1 MTAVDAVVVGQ
12 GLAGTAVAWALRW
25 RGYRVVVIDREADG
39 TASRIAAG
47 LITPVTG
54 QRLARAW
61 RFDDLWPAAQACYR
75 RVEAELEARFFHTGP
90 SLRLFVDPDEVA
102 AYEERAT
109 ALFPDL
115 VCRPDPPVDP
125 AAFLAPLDGFQMAPA
140 ARLDV
145 TTYLDASRRHFAR
158 DGGYRSA
165 TFDPRRDVEPIPD
178 GVHLTRLGIR
188 ARWLVFC
195 QGYEAATNPWFP
207 AVQFL
212 PVKGDVLTLRIPGL
226 SERRVIHRGVWL
238 APQGGDDFRAGS
250 TYDRDRL
257 DDTPTARG
265 RDEICSRLREFL
277 RLPFDVI
284 DHRAAVRPVVAG
296 NKPVFGFHPDHPR
309 LAYFNGLGSKGALQ
323 APYFADRLVDRFR

>member
-12 GLAGTAVAWALRW
+12 GLAGTAVTWALRW
-25 RGYRVVVIDREADG
+25 RGLRVVVIDREAGG

-47 LITPVTG
+47 LMTPVTG
-54 QRLARAW
+54 QRLAKAW
-61 RFDDLWPAAQACYR
+61 RFDDLWPAAQAFYR
-75 RVEAELEARFFHTGP
+75 RVEAELGERFFHPGP
-90 SLRLFVDPDEVA
+90 SLRLFANSAETA

-109 ALFPDL
+109 TLFPDL
-115 VCRPDPPVDP
+115 VSRSDPPADP
-125 AAFLAPLDGFQMAPA
+125 TAFLAPFGGFQMAPA

-145 TTYLDASRRHFAR
+145 TTYLDASRRHFTG
-158 DGGYRSA
+158 DGGYLSA
-165 TFDPRRDVEPIPD
+165 TLDPLRDVEPTPD

-195 QGYEAATNPWFP
+195 QGYDAASNAWFP
-207 AVQFL
+207 RVQFL
-212 PVKGDVLTLRIPGL
+212 PVQGEVLTLRIPGL
-226 SERRVIHRGVWL
+226 TESRVVHRGVWL
-238 APQGGDDFRAGS
+238 APQGDGVFRAGS

-257 DDTPTARG
+257 DGTPTARG

-284 DHRAAVRPVVAG
+284 EHRAAVRPVVAG
-296 NKPVFGFHPDHPR
+296 NKPVFGFHPEFSQ

-323 APYFADRLVDRFR
+323 APHFADLLADRFR